1 MFKDTIGAKEKS
13 FMETL
18 ELEETLQKLTKQTLH
33 SMNRTIQNLDS
44 SPIVRLI
51 NLILNQAIEFQATD
65 IHIEPQKNNLRIRY
79 RLDGVLCEL
88 HKPLDVN
95 ITQTFIARL
104 KIMSSMD
111 TTKYQVPLDGHID
124 YDYNGKKIDMRVASI
139 PIKYGETI
147 VIRLMDVSENLKNIS
162 ELGMSSKTEE
172 IFRNLIHSPSGMFIV
187 TGPMNSGKSTSL
199 YAALRE
205 LNTGEQHI
213 MTLEDPIEQFVD
225 GVNQM
230 EVIEKT
236 GLSFANGL
244 RSMLRMDCNCIMV
257 GEARDTETA
266 QIAVRA
272 ALTGHLILTTLHA
285 KDSCSAIFRLL
296 EMNVEPYL
304 LAATLT
310 GVMSQRLVRKICPH
324 CKEGYKVEADSIE
337 AKILGKFF
345 NKNIILYRGVGC
357 EHCRHTGF
365 NGRIAIHEILKVDDK
380 IRKLILNF
388 NDVEAIRRVAL
399 SENFTTMLEDGIQK
413 VIAGLTTISEI
424 NRVL

>member
-1 MFKDTIGAKEKS
+1 
-13 FMETL
+13 MERN
-18 ELEETLQKLTKQTLH
+18 ELDDALLKLTRQIIH
-33 SMNRTIQNLDS
+33 NINRPAQNLEN
-44 SPIVRLI
+44 SPINRLI
-51 NLILNQAIEFQATD
+51 NLILTQAIEEQATD
-65 IHIEPQKNNLRIRY
+65 IHIEPNKNNIRLRY

-88 HKPLDVN
+88 HNPLDSD
-95 ITQTFIARL
+95 ITQTLIARI
-104 KIMSSMD
+104 KIMSDMD

-124 YDYNGKKIDMRVASI
+124 YDYNGRKIDMRVASI

-147 VIRLMDVSENLKNIS
+147 VIRLMDVSEKLKNIN
-162 ELGMSSKTEE
+162 ELGMSKKTEGN
-172 IFRNLIHSPSGMFIV
+172 FRKLIHSPSGMFIV

-225 GVNQM
+225 GINQM

-236 GLSFANGL
+236 GLSFASGL
-244 RSMLRMDCNCIMV
+244 RSMLRMDCNVIMV

-310 GVMSQRLVRKICPH
+310 GVMSQRLVRRICPH
-324 CKEGYKVEADSIE
+324 CKESYEIKSDSIE
-337 AKILGKFF
+337 AKVLG
-345 NKNIILYRGVGC
+345 NYYKNGMLLYKGKGC
-357 EHCRHTGF
+357 NHCRNTGF
-365 NGRIAIHEILKVDDK
+365 NGRIAIHEILEVDEE
-380 IRKLILNF
+380 IRKIILNF
-388 NDVEAIRRVAL
+388 NDVENLRRVAI
-399 SENFTTMLEDGIQK
+399 SKNFTSMFEDGIHK
-413 VIAGLTTISEI
+413 VTEGLTTIKEI
-424 NRVL
+424 QRVL

>member
-1 MFKDTIGAKEKS
+1 MN
-13 FMETL
+13 L
-18 ELEETLQKLTKQTLH
+18 NELETILEKLTRQTLY
-33 SMNRTIQNLDS
+33 SMNRPGQNLEN

-51 NLILNQAIEFQATD
+51 NTILNHAVEIQATD
-65 IHIEPQKNNLRIRY
+65 IHIEPQKDNLRIRY
-79 RLDGVLCEL
+79 RVDGLLCEF
-88 HKPLDVN
+88 HKPLDAA
-95 ITQTFIARL
+95 IIQTFISRI
-104 KIMSSMD
+104 KIISNMD
-111 TTKYQVPLDGHID
+111 TTNSNIPLDGHID
-124 YDYNGKKIDMRVASI
+124 HQYKDRKIDMRVASI

-147 VIRLMDVSENLKNIS
+147 VIRLMDVTENLKNIS
-162 ELGMSSKTEE
+162 ELGMSDKTEK
-172 IFRNLIHSPSGMFIV
+172 IFRKLIHSPSGMFIV
-187 TGPMNSGKSTSL
+187 TGPMNSGKSTAL

-230 EVIEKT
+230 EVVEKT
-236 GLSFANGL
+236 GLTFANGL

-266 QIAVRA
+266 KIAVRA

-324 CKEGYKVEADSIE
+324 CKQSYEVDKNSIE
-337 AKILGKFF
+337 AEILGKFYHEGM
-345 NKNIILYRGVGC
+345 KLYRGEGC
-357 EHCRHTGF
+357 DQCHHSGF
-365 NGRIAIHEILKVDDK
+365 FGRIVINEILEINDD

-388 NDVEAIRRVAL
+388 NDIEALRRITLA
-399 SENFTTMLEDGIQK
+399 ENFTTMFEDGIKK
-413 VIAGLTTISEI
+413 VVAGLTTINEI
-424 NRVL
+424 QRVI

>member
-1 MFKDTIGAKEKS
+1 
-13 FMETL
+13 MEQN
-18 ELEETLQKLTKQTLH
+18 ELDDLLQKLSRQIIH
-33 SMNRTIQNLDS
+33 NINRTSQNLEN

-51 NLILNQAIEFQATD
+51 NLILSQAIESEATD
-65 IHIEPQKNNLRIRY
+65 IHIEPQRENLRIRY

-88 HKPLDVN
+88 HNPLDVA
-95 ITQTFIARL
+95 ITQTLIARI
-104 KIMSSMD
+104 KIMSDMD
-111 TTKYQVPLDGHID
+111 TTKYQTPLDGHID
-124 YDYNGKKIDMRVASI
+124 FDYKGHKIDMRVASI

-147 VIRLMDVSENLKNIS
+147 VIRLMDVSENLKNIA
-162 ELGMSSKTEE
+162 ELGMSEKTEK
-172 IFRNLIHSPSGMFIV
+172 IYRRLIHSPSGMFIV

-236 GLSFANGL
+236 GLTFASGL
-244 RSMLRMDCNCIMV
+244 RSMLRMDCNIIMV

-266 QIAVRA
+266 QIAIRA

-296 EMNVEPYL
+296 EMDVEPYL

-310 GVMSQRLVRKICPH
+310 GVMSQRLVRRICPH
-324 CKEGYKVEADSIE
+324 CRQSYALEADSIE
-337 AKILGKFF
+337 AKILGKYFQPGM
-345 NKNIILYRGVGC
+345 KLYKGIGC
-357 EHCRHTGF
+357 PHCRHSGF
-365 NGRIAIHEILKVDDK
+365 SGRIAIHEILEINSE

-388 NDVEAIRRVAL
+388 DDVEALRRVAL
-399 SENFTTMLEDGIQK
+399 SENFITMFEDGIQK
-413 VIAGLTTISEI
+413 VIAGLTTINEI
-424 NRVL
+424 QRVLEIVI

>member
-1 MFKDTIGAKEKS
+1 
-13 FMETL
+13 METK
-18 ELEETLQKLTKQTLH
+18 ELDSTLQKLSRQIIH
-33 SMNRTIQNLDS
+33 NINRTSQNLDN

-51 NLILNQAIEFQATD
+51 NLILNQAIESEATD
-65 IHIEPQKNNLRIRY
+65 IHIEPQKDNLRIRY

-88 HKPLDVN
+88 HQPLDAA
-95 ITQTFIARL
+95 ITQMMIARL
-104 KIMSSMD
+104 KIMSDMD
-111 TTKYQVPLDGHID
+111 TTKHQVPLDGHID
-124 YDYNGKKIDMRVASI
+124 YDYNGRKIDMRVASI
-139 PIKYGETI
+139 PIKYGENI
-147 VIRLMDVSENLKNIS
+147 VIRLMDVSEKLKNID
-162 ELGMSSKTEE
+162 ELGMSEHTEK
-172 IFRNLIHSPSGMFIV
+172 IYRRLIHSPSGMFIV

-236 GLSFANGL
+236 GLTFASGL
-244 RSMLRMDCNCIMV
+244 RSMLRMDCNIIMV

-266 QIAVRA
+266 QIAIRA

-296 EMNVEPYL
+296 EMDVEPYL

-310 GVMSQRLVRKICPH
+310 GVMSQRLVRRICPH
-324 CKEGYKVEADSIE
+324 CKQNYEVEADSIE
-337 AKILGKFF
+337 AKILGQHYKRGML
-345 NKNIILYRGVGC
+345 LYKGAGC
-357 EHCRHTGF
+357 SHCRHTGF
-365 NGRIAIHEILKVDDK
+365 SGRIAIHEILEVNDA

-388 NDVEAIRRVAL
+388 EDIEDLRRAAL
-399 SENFTTMLEDGIQK
+399 AGNFISMFEDGLYK
-413 VIAGLTTISEI
+413 VVEGLTTINEI
-424 NRVL
+424 QRVL

>member
-1 MFKDTIGAKEKS
+1 MEQKE
-13 FMETL
+13 L
-18 ELEETLQKLTKQTLH
+18 DDTLQRLSKQIIH
-33 SMNRTIQNLDS
+33 NINRTSQNLDN
-44 SPIVRLI
+44 SPIVKLI
-51 NLILNQAIEFQATD
+51 NLILTQAIESMATD
-65 IHIEPQKNNLRIRY
+65 IHIEPQRDNLRIRY

-88 HKPLDVN
+88 HKSLDVS
-95 ITQTFIARL
+95 ISQMMIARL
-104 KIMSSMD
+104 KIMSDMD
-111 TTKYQVPLDGHID
+111 TTKHHVPLDGHID
-124 YDYNGKKIDMRVASI
+124 YDYNGRKIDMRVASI

-147 VIRLMDVSENLKNIS
+147 VIRLMDVSERLKNIA
-162 ELGMSSKTEE
+162 ELGMSDKTEK
-172 IFRNLIHSPSGMFIV
+172 IFRKLIHSPSGMFIV

-225 GVNQM
+225 GINQM

-236 GLSFANGL
+236 GLTFASGL
-244 RSMLRMDCNCIMV
+244 RSMLRMDCNIIMV

-266 QIAVRA
+266 QIAIRA

-310 GVMSQRLVRKICPH
+310 GVMSQRLVRRICPH
-324 CKEGYKVEADSIE
+324 CKQSYDPKADSIE
-337 AKILGKFF
+337 AKILGPHYKAGMS
-345 NKNIILYRGVGC
+345 LYKGVGC
-357 EHCRHTGF
+357 NHCRHTGF
-365 NGRIAIHEILKVDDK
+365 SGRIAIHEILEVNED

-388 NDVEAIRRVAL
+388 EDVEDLRRVAL
-399 SENFTTMLEDGIQK
+399 AGNFTTMFEDGLQK
-413 VIAGLTTISEI
+413 VVEGLTTINELK
-424 NRVL
+424 RVL

>member
-1 MFKDTIGAKEKS
+1 MNQP
-13 FMETL
+13 
-18 ELEETLQKLTKQTLH
+18 ELEDTLQRLTRQILY
-33 SMNRTIQNLDS
+33 SLNRSNQNVDS
-44 SPIVRLI
+44 SPIVKLI
-51 NLILNQAIEFQATD
+51 NVILTQAIDVHATD
-65 IHIEPQKNNLRIRY
+65 IHIEPQRHNLRIRY
-79 RLDGVLCEL
+79 RLDGILSEL
-88 HKPLDVN
+88 HKPFDAA
-95 ITQTFIARL
+95 ITQTLISRL
-104 KIMSSMD
+104 KIMSNMD
-111 TTKYQVPLDGHID
+111 TTTHQVPLDGHID
-124 YDYNGKKIDMRVASI
+124 YEYNGRKIDMRVASI

-147 VIRLMDVSENLKNIS
+147 VIRLMDVSENLQNIS
-162 ELGMSSKTEE
+162 ELGMSTETEKT
-172 IFRNLIHSPSGMFIV
+172 FRQLIHSPSGMFIV

-230 EVIEKT
+230 EVVEKT
-236 GLSFANGL
+236 GLTFASGL

-310 GVMSQRLVRKICPH
+310 GVMSQRLVRRICPH
-324 CKEGYKVEADSIE
+324 CKQSYEVAANSVEA
-337 AKILGKFF
+337 ALLGKFF
-345 NKNIILYRGVGC
+345 SSGMKLYRGVGC

-365 NGRIAIHEILKVDDK
+365 NGRIAIHEILEVDET

-388 NDVEAIRRVAL
+388 NDVEALRRIAL
-399 SENFTTMLEDGIQK
+399 DKHFVTMFEDGILK
-413 VIAGLTTISEI
+413 VIAGLTTINEI
-424 NRVL
+424 NKVL